1 MSTSSNSIYRRL
13 ILITVISFIIA
24 VLLLASGRSIIKQ
37 VRKNRMIAA
46 SYASSRIID
55 GVPNEVLM
63 YGNSG
68 FVGNS
73 RIYVH
78 YLSDGYIS
86 ISGYSR
92 SENYQWKKIS
102 DFILKPG
109 TYSFTGLSGVDP
121 ETVQLQL
128 DYPEGDSFKW
138 YFLWNEDIQFTID
151 ETKEVELFIR
161 VVPGVS
167 VNTVARPAVYRD
179 E

>member
-1 MSTSSNSIYRRL
+1 
-13 ILITVISFIIA
+13 
-24 VLLLASGRSIIKQ
+24 
-37 VRKNRMIAA
+37 
-46 SYASSRIID
+46 
-55 GVPNEVLM
+55 M

-151 ETKEVELFIR
+151 ETKEVELYIR
-161 VVPGVS
+161 VFPGVS